1 MPRDETTPAGLD
13 ALRQALEPLAGL
25 VGLDV
30 EADEEWAF
38 LVRALTN
45 HTATLDALAAVE
57 GDEPI
62 YRFDP
67 RWT

>member
-1 MPRDETTPAGLD
+1 MPRDETTRTELD
-13 ALRQALEPLAGL
+13 ALRRALEPLAGL
-25 VGLDV
+25 VGLEV
-30 EADEEWAF
+30 GSDEEWAF
-38 LVRALTN
+38 LVQAFTK
-45 HTATLDALAAVE
+45 HAASLDALAAVE